1 MELAQTFS
9 PTPSGARAARHFVQ
23 AALCDL
29 GPDVCHVA
37 TLLTSELATN
47 AILHAR
53 TDFVV
58 AVSRRGDAVRVAV
71 RDEDPSLP
79 DLQRPMLDGETG
91 RGLVT
96 VDALADAWGIE
107 PGA

>member
-1 MELAQTFS
+1 M
-9 PTPSGARAARHFVQ
+9 
-23 AALCDL
+23 
-29 GPDVCHVA
+29 
-37 TLLTSELATN
+37 
-47 AILHAR
+47 
-53 TDFVV
+53 
-58 AVSRRGDAVRVAV
+58 RVAV

-107 PGA
+107 PGAQGKVVWFRLSANGSKTRGISRFSSPTS